1 MATRMTRRG
10 ALAALSAFA
19 ATPALAQGGRTITLM
34 HGFPA
39 GTNVDVVARL
49 VAEHLG
55 PRLGQTIVVESRP
68 GAGGTTGAAAVARA
82 PADGSV
88 LSIVA
93 GGHAI
98 SAAIYNKLPYDPVE
112 DFTFISMVQEF
123 PFVLATYSD
132 NAARTVADVIR
143 SAQADPGKLSC
154 ATGGNGTGMHL
165 AFELFIAMAGI
176 KIQHVPYRGSPQAIT
191 DLLAKRIE
199 FLVAPP
205 SAVMPHIR
213 NGELRAIAVTGRER
227 FFQVPDVPPIGDTV
241 KDYMVTSW
249 IGVAG
254 PARLPAPFVT
264 RVNAEL
270 RAVLAEPAVAQRLRD
285 IEGDP
290 RSTSP
295 DEFKARVA
303 EDVAKWTKVV
313 RDANIPRV

>member
-1 MATRMTRRG
+1 
-10 ALAALSAFA
+10 
-19 ATPALAQGGRTITLM
+19 
-34 HGFPA
+34 
-39 GTNVDVVARL
+39 VD
-49 VAEHLG
+49 
-55 PRLGQTIVVESRP
+55 PRP
-68 GAGGTTGAAAVARA
+68 GAGGTTGAAAAARS

-112 DFTFISMVQEF
+112 DFTFISMVQDF
-123 PFVLATYSD
+123 PFILATHSD
-132 NAARTVADVIR
+132 HPARSLDDVIR
-143 SAQADPGKLSC
+143 SAQATPGKLSC

-176 KIQHVPYRGSPQAIT
+176 KIQHVPYRGSPQAMP
-191 DLLAKRIE
+191 DLVGKRLD

-205 SAVMPHIR
+205 SAVISHIR

-227 FFQVPDVPPIGDTV
+227 FFKLPEVPTIGDTV
-241 KDYMVTSW
+241 KGYTVTSW

-254 PARLPAPFVT
+254 PARLPEPFVA

-270 RAVLAEPAVAQRLRD
+270 RAILAEPEVAQRLRE

-290 RSTSP
+290 QSTSP
-295 DEFKARVA
+295 EEFKARVA

-313 RDANIPRV
+313 RDANIPRI

>member
-1 MATRMTRRG
+1 
-10 ALAALSAFA
+10 
-19 ATPALAQGGRTITLM
+19 
-34 HGFPA
+34 
-39 GTNVDVVARL
+39 
-49 VAEHLG
+49 
-55 PRLGQTIVVESRP
+55 
-68 GAGGTTGAAAVARA
+68 
-82 PADGSV
+82 
-88 LSIVA
+88 
-93 GGHAI
+93 
-98 SAAIYNKLPYDPVE
+98 
-112 DFTFISMVQEF
+112 
-123 PFVLATYSD
+123 
-132 NAARTVADVIR
+132 
-143 SAQADPGKLSC
+143 
-154 ATGGNGTGMHL
+154 
-165 AFELFIAMAGI
+165 
-176 KIQHVPYRGSPQAIT
+176 
-191 DLLAKRIE
+191 
-199 FLVAPP
+199 
-205 SAVMPHIR
+205 MPHIR